1 MKKIVLTFLVA
12 IILAA
17 GCKSKGCD
25 PVSPATEEPTIIAYT
40 ATAGGTWVKHSSGIY
55 YQIIATGSGTAPN
68 DNSFVW
74 VNYTGKYLNG
84 TVFDSNTN
92 PTTPYKSKLGALVD
106 GWRIMLPLIKIGG
119 KIRMVIPSA
128 LAYGCSSSS
137 IPANS
142 VLYFDIDLINVQ

>member
-1 MKKIVLTFLVA
+1 MKKVLSLLVVASILVA
-12 IILAA
+12 S
-17 GCKSKGCD
+17 CKSKGCD
-25 PVSPATEEPTIIAYT
+25 PVSPTTEEPTIIAYT
-40 ATAGGTWVKHSSGIY
+40 ATAGGTWVKHNSGIY
-55 YQIIATGSGTAPN
+55 YQIIANGSGSAPN
-68 DNSFVW
+68 DNSIVW

-92 PTTPYKSKLGALVD
+92 PTSPYKSQLGALID
-106 GWRIMLPLIKIGG
+106 GWRITLPFIKIGG